1 MSLEANI
8 DIHYQ
13 HLSFKKIINYLQ
25 NDWEFVDF
33 NSIMYMD
40 NDDFDWKSDILQNK
54 YNILRLLEQ
63 RYHFNNP
70 VGITMVTKIDNSG
83 GMFLFYPNENILSI
97 IININRKKV
106 HNTIFTDFSYYINYL
121 SPILDDLYKLQ
132 YTDVW

>member
-54 YNILRLLEQ
+54 DKILRLLEQ

-70 VGITMVTKIDNSG
+70 VLV
-83 GMFLFYPNENILSI
+83 
-97 IININRKKV
+97 
-106 HNTIFTDFSYYINYL
+106 
-121 SPILDDLYKLQ
+121 
-132 YTDVW
+132 